1 MPGQLTVKFKENE
14 GSQRTE
20 DKVKVSVKES
30 GTLVVK

>member
-20 DKVKVSVKES
+20 DKVRVTLKES
-30 GTLVVK
+30 GSLIVK

>member
-14 GSQRTE
+14 GSQRTD
-20 DKVKVSVKES
+20 DKVRVTLKES